1 MGIALT
7 KNSVFSVD
15 VPEIQLQQVTEIQR
29 VREECYEGIVVNNEI
44 SRGNN
49 YPLHKSA

>member
-1 MGIALT
+1 MGIVLT

-15 VPEIQLQQVTEIQR
+15 VRGVQLQQVTEIQR
-29 VREECYEGIVVNNEI
+29 VCEECYEGIVVNNEL

-49 YPLHKSA
+49 YPLHGSA